1 MNAGTEFQ
9 GLGGVVTGA
18 GSGIGRAVA
27 LRIAAAGG
35 SVLVVDLREEAA
47 AETVAEGEARGLPGR
62 LVAHRADVTDAAEVQ
77 GYVARARAELGER
90 PLAFFHNNA
99 GVEGVHKS
107 IVDTTEEEW
116 DQVMAINLRAVFL
129 GLKYVIPAMR
139 EGGGGAIVNTGSILS
154 VKSAP
159 DRSDY
164 AVSKHGV
171 LGLTRSAAAE
181 TAGDGIRV
189 NAIGPGPIETPLMT
203 RSEQLVNPDD
213 PGFERKRFEE
223 GTPLGRYGKPEEIAD
238 VVAFLLGPAPEY
250 LTGSMLLI
258 DGGITSV

>member
-1 MNAGTEFQ
+1 MNVGTEFH

-35 SVLVVDLREEAA
+35 SVLVVDLREDAA
-47 AETVAEGEARGLPGR
+47 AETVAEGAKRGLPGR
-62 LVAHRADVTDAAEVQ
+62 LVAHRADVTDGAEVE
-77 GYVARARAELGER
+77 GYVARARAMSVER

-107 IVDTTEEEW
+107 IVDTTEVEW
-116 DQVMAINLRAVFL
+116 DRVMAINLRAVFL
-129 GLKYVIPAMR
+129 GLKHVIPAMR

-154 VKSAP
+154 VKAAP

-203 RSEQLVNPDD
+203 RSERLVNPRD
-213 PGFERKRFEE
+213 PGFERRRFEE
-223 GTPLGRYGKPEEIAD
+223 GTPLGRYGRPEEIAE

-250 LTGSMLLI
+250 LTGAMLLI